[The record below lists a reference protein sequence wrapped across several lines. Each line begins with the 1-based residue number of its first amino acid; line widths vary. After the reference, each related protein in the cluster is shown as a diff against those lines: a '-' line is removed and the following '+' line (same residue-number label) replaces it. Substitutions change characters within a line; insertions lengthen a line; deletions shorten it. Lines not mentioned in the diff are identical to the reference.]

1 MSRIIFVN
9 RYFYPDH
16 SATSQILSD
25 LAFALGESG
34 RAVSVVTSRQRYD
47 DPQARLPREEET
59 RGVDIH
65 RVPTTRFGRSALWG
79 RGVDYLSFYCGAFRA
94 LLRLARPGD
103 TLVAKTDPPLISLV
117 AMRVAR
123 SRSVHLVNWLQDL
136 YPEVA
141 VELGVPFLKGPVI
154 SALSSLR
161 DRSLKA
167 AAANVVL
174 EQRMAKR
181 VLGRGVPADRIHV
194 IPNWSDDEKI
204 LPIARHD
211 NFLRRAWGLNDEFV
225 VGYSGNL
232 GRAHEFMTVLT
243 ASERLRDHPTIRF
256 LMIGGGHQFDELRRG
271 TEARGLAHLWR
282 FKPYQDR
289 DALNQSLCVP
299 DIHWISLRPAL
310 EGLIVPS
317 KFYGIAA
324 AGRPVIAITAPD
336 GDITRL
342 VQQHDCG
349 IVITPGDATTLADDL
364 TSLAANPARTDEMGR
379 RARAMLEASFTR
391 QRACARWSDLLEQ
404 IDSGMRPLQPTT
416 TLHSDDNTPSIAS
429 G

>member
-16 SATSQILSD
+16 SATSQILTD

-34 RAVSVVTSRQRYD
+34 RSVSVVTTQQRYD
-47 DPQARLPREEET
+47 DPRAHLPRQEKT
-59 RGVDIH
+59 RSVDIH
-65 RVPTTRFGRSALWG
+65 RVLTTQFGRSALWG
-79 RGVDYLSFYCGAFRA
+79 RGMDYLSFYRGAYQA
-94 LLRLARPGD
+94 LRRLTQPGD
-103 TLVAKTDPPLISLV
+103 ILVAKTDPPLISLV
-117 AMRVAR
+117 AMQVAR
-123 SRSVHLVNWLQDL
+123 SHSAHLVNWLQDL

-154 SALSSLR
+154 GAISSLR

-174 EQRMAKR
+174 EQRMAER
-181 VLGRGVPADRIHV
+181 VLDRGVAADKVHV
-194 IPNWSDDEKI
+194 IPNWSDDERI
-204 LPIARHD
+204 VPVARHD

-256 LMIGGGHQFDELRRG
+256 LMIGGGHQFDELVRG
-271 TEARGLAHLWR
+271 TKARGLAHLWQ
-282 FKPYQDR
+282 FKPYQDH
-289 DALNQSLCVP
+289 DALKLSLGVP
-299 DIHWISLRPAL
+299 DIHWISLKPAL

-336 GDITRL
+336 GDIARL
-342 VQQHDCG
+342 VRQHGCG
-349 IVITPGDATTLADDL
+349 IVITPGDATALTDAL
-364 TSLAANPARTDEMGR
+364 TSLAASPVRTDEMGR
-379 RARAMLEASFTR
+379 RARAMLNALFTR
-391 QRACARWSDLLEQ
+391 QHACTRWSDLLDQ
-404 IDSGMRPLQPTT
+404 IGAGIRPLQPANSFR
-416 TLHSDDNTPSIAS
+416 SDINAPSIAS
-429 G
+429 R